1 MKSKEVEERKMG
13 GETCPSRPVDSSRID
28 LYEKDAICVQLASNN
43 ILGISYEANTTIFIG
58 CLLQKLV
65 VIWFNEQSCEQKA
78 VWHINQEDK

>member
-1 MKSKEVEERKMG
+1 MLSKLNSSFEKKTNFVRNMKSKEVEERKIG

-28 LYEKDAICVQLASNN
+28 LYEKDAICVQLASNS

-65 VIWFNEQSCEQKA
+65 VI
-78 VWHINQEDK
+78 